1 MKKLVRGIVAF
12 RETHLAEYRE
22 KFARLVKGQSPDVLF
37 IACCDSRVV
46 PNTFASCDPG
56 DLFVHRNIGNIVPPL
71 AASDHRGD
79 TSCSATIEFAVNVL
93 KVKHVIVC
101 GHSECGAMQFFTQ
114 QNRQDNPLPH
124 VSQWLHYAHPSY
136 KRYLQAEHH
145 PGFEHLSDHNKLS
158 QINVLQQID
167 HLMTYPDIISR
178 VQEGSLALH
187 AWWFDL
193 ETADVCQYEADAD
206 AFLVIDEGHAER
218 MLEGE

>member
-1 MKKLVRGIVAF
+1 MKKLVKGIVAF

-22 KFARLVKGQSPDVLF
+22 KFARLVKGQNPDVLF

-56 DLFVHRNIGNIVPPL
+56 DLFVHRNIGNVVPPKT
-71 AASDHRGD
+71 AHHE
-79 TSCSATIEFAVNVL
+79 TSCSATIEFAIRAL

-114 QNRQDNPLPH
+114 TSNDLSLPQ
-124 VSQWLHYAHPSY
+124 VKQWLRYAEPSY
-136 KRYLQAEHH
+136 QRFLKAENH
-145 PGFEHLSDHNKLS
+145 PGFEHLNDHNKLS
-158 QINVLQQID
+158 QINVLQQLD
-167 HLMTYPDIISR
+167 HLMSYPEVDER
-178 VQEGSLALH
+178 VKAGTLHLH

-193 ETADVCQYEADAD
+193 ETADVLQYESDAD
-206 AFLVIDEGHAER
+206 AFLVIDENHANK